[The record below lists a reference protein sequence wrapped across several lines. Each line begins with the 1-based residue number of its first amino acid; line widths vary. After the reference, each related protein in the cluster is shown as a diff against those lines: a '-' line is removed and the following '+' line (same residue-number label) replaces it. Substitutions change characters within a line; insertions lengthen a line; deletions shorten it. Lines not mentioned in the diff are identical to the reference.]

1 MKRESAT
8 FDLPGQ
14 AFRDEPEGGEGFDHL
29 PGPLGEDVKFLIRPR
44 LQNTESMVSDEIHTA
59 GLDPVKLYLK
69 DMGSITLLTREGEI
83 ALAKQIE
90 KGKKIVLKTMAKT
103 HLLADEISYLEKSV
117 RENAAVIPSLFDCG
131 EDCEEEKIKAKKKEI
146 LAKLREI
153 RRLFCCLSKTPSQK
167 RFGIARG
174 RTLIRV
180 TQLIRE
186 LGIRPSC
193 WEMIVNNLSGRLQR
207 TCELAENKDELSHGL
222 KKTRNRGQREEQRK
236 KLIEVT
242 RLLRRQ
248 SKETGLTPLQSKD
261 ILKRMNLG
269 IQLSDWAK
277 KDLVE
282 ANLRLVVSIAKR
294 YSHRG
299 LSFLDLV
306 QEGNIGLM
314 RGVDRFDHRRGYR
327 FSTYATWW
335 IRQAITRTIAEQ
347 ARTIRIPLYMLETLT
362 KLRKASQALVL
373 EKGRE
378 PQSDELAKK
387 MGLSIEKIGEVIRI
401 SQEAVSLDAPVGDEE
416 SQLGEFIEDKTCLSP
431 EETVI
436 KSSLRDHIERALDRL
451 TERESEVLRMRYGL
465 LDENDHTLEETGEA
479 FRVTR
484 ERIRQIEAK
493 ALRKLETVAHH
504 SELRSFIS

>member
-1 MKRESAT
+1 MKRESAL
-8 FDLPGQ
+8 FDQPGQ
-14 AFRDEPEGGEGFDHL
+14 AFRDRPEGEEGFDHL
-29 PGPLGEDVKFLIRPR
+29 LGPLGKDVKFLINPRP
-44 LQNTESMVSDEIHTA
+44 QNSESIPSDEIRTA

-103 HLLADEISYLEKSV
+103 DLLADEIFGLQKSV
-117 RENAAVIPSLFDCG
+117 RENPAVIPDLFDCG
-131 EDCEEEKIKAKKKEI
+131 QDFEEEKIKAKKKEI
-146 LAKLREI
+146 LTKLGEIKRLSSLLAKI
-153 RRLFCCLSKTPSQK
+153 PSQK
-167 RFGIARG
+167 RFGMARG
-174 RTLIRV
+174 RTLIQV
-180 TQLIRE
+180 IQLIKE
-186 LGIRPSC
+186 LGLRPSC
-193 WEMIVNNLSGRLQR
+193 WEMIVNNVSGRLQR
-207 TCELAENKDELSHGL
+207 LCELAENKDVLSHDL
-222 KKTRNRGQREEQRK
+222 KKTRNRGQRTKLRQQ
-236 KLIEVT
+236 LIEVS
-242 RLLRRQ
+242 RLLRRR
-248 SKETGLTPLQSKD
+248 SHDMGLTPLQSKD
-261 ILKRMNLG
+261 ILRQMSLG

-314 RGVDRFDHRRGYR
+314 RGVDRFDYRRGYR

-378 PQSDELAKK
+378 PQSDELAKR

-436 KSSLRDHIERALDRL
+436 KSSLREHIELALDRL

-465 LDENDHTLEETGEA
+465 MDENDHTLEETGEA
-479 FRVTR
+479 FKVTR

-493 ALRKLETVAHH
+493 ALRKLEAVAHN
-504 SELRSFIS
+504 SKLRSFIS